1 MEQVHMLTSTTNKQ
15 IKGIIFHLETQ
26 MSLNKTT
33 FRETMRDVYGLQA
46 IRHTDPSESKYKPQ
60 QTPVDDV
67 TTPQPTSSNEGS
79 ELASASSSSIAS
91 SFDHGLSNQDDLA
104 GHFQTPNNFDLQ
116 HNDYRPFPQLMSGR
130 SDSDSDGTHAGVP
143 ISAMGLEM
151 HEKLCRHVDD
161 DDDDRAS
168 VMTLKPIVEK
178 RGQRE
183 ESKGLKEFK
192 EVHKKITL
200 RYS

>member
-1 MEQVHMLTSTTNKQ
+1 MLTSTTNKQ

-33 FRETMRDVYGLQA
+33 FRETMRDVYDLQA
-46 IRHTDPSESKYKPQ
+46 IRHTDPSESRYKPQ

-79 ELASASSSSIAS
+79 ELASASSSSIES
-91 SFDHGLSNQDDLA
+91 SFEHGLSNQDDLE
-104 GHFQTPNNFDLQ
+104 GYFQTTNNFDLQ
-116 HNDYRPFPQLMSGR
+116 RNDYRSFPQLMSGR

-143 ISAMGLEM
+143 ISAVELEM
-151 HEKLCRHVDD
+151 HDRHVDD

-168 VMTLKPIVEK
+168 VKTIVDK
-178 RGQRE
+178 QGQRE
-183 ESKGLKEFK
+183 ESKDLREFK

-200 RYS
+200 RYLNGNDF